1 MVKNTAI
8 SEYILMFSDVF
19 AKGMWGHSE
28 DIAYII
34 YGYENVKTLEK
45 KASSY
50 ELLSFRIVSYATAFA
65 IDERENGRTSNTY
78 EAFLGLA
85 STTKTGK
92 TLALPSYSYFPSISM
107 GTHRA
112 YNHQGFYWDY
122 RDKWTTQ
129 DSQEK

>member
-1 MVKNTAI
+1 
-8 SEYILMFSDVF
+8 
-19 AKGMWGHSE
+19 MWGHSE

-34 YGYENVKTLEK
+34 YSYEDVKTHEK
-45 KASSY
+45 KASSD

-65 IDERENGRTSNTY
+65 IDERGNGRTSNTY
-78 EAFLGLA
+78 KSFLGLV
-85 STTKTGK
+85 STTKKGK
-92 TLALPSYSYFPSISM
+92 TLALPSYSYFPSIGM

>member
-1 MVKNTAI
+1 MVLI
-8 SEYILMFSDVF
+8 VIFLPSDVF

-34 YGYENVKTLEK
+34 YGYEDVKTLEK
-45 KASSY
+45 KASSV
-50 ELLSFRIVSYATAFA
+50 ELMSFRIVSYATAFA
-65 IDERENGRTSNTY
+65 IDERGNGRTSNTY
-78 EAFLGLA
+78 KSFLGLA

-92 TLALPSYSYFPSISM
+92 TLALPSYSYFPSIGM

>member
-1 MVKNTAI
+1 
-8 SEYILMFSDVF
+8 
-19 AKGMWGHSE
+19 MWGHSE

-34 YGYENVKTLEK
+34 YGYEDVKTLEK
-45 KASSY
+45 KASSD

-65 IDERENGRTSNTY
+65 IDERGNGRTSNTY
-78 EAFLGLA
+78 KSFLGLTL
-85 STTKTGK
+85 TTKTGK
-92 TLALPSYSYFPSISM
+92 TLALPSYSYFPSIGM